1 MCDFC
6 STDLFSFQTSSPVD
20 IKRLF
25 SCHGSFIP
33 YPCVVNCPTRWSLYC
48 PLGICTPRPSSR
60 LTLWPWSQPCG
71 WSLTNHMADSMIK
84 PQIKT
89 KTMAFVMNNEWVAN
103 CDKRAVSLSCFRESK
118 KKHCFLWKVFS
129 DKISQKTGEMPE
141 RKNFSYRMASLTLAI
156 KLCMGPYCMHIWDQT
171 CFYIW
176 WWHSVTHC
184 VKQLLSQESFCGRNS
199 PGNGD
204 TLPLYCFYKIL
215 PRSIWKRGT
224 QNILLKYRKIYLIA
238 RSWRSN

>member
-103 CDKRAVSLSCFRESK
+103 CDKRAVSLSCFREGKKTLFSLESFPRQNLTKNWGNARK
-118 KKHCFLWKVFS
+118 KKFFLQDGF
-129 DKISQKTGEMPE
+129 PY
-141 RKNFSYRMASLTLAI
+141 FSYKTMYGA
-156 KLCMGPYCMHIWDQT
+156 
-171 CFYIW
+171 
-176 WWHSVTHC
+176 
-184 VKQLLSQESFCGRNS
+184 LLYAYLRSNMFLHLMMTFC
-199 PGNGD
+199 D
-204 TLPLYCFYKIL
+204 TLC
-215 PRSIWKRGT
+215 
-224 QNILLKYRKIYLIA
+224 
-238 RSWRSN
+238 